1 MHGYLLNHSTQRAV
15 LHLHRVLSKNRFTLF
30 GTRRLFQRALSKNCF
45 AIFGT
50 RCLFPRLIGA
60 SLPKRNRK
68 SIHMQTAYSRTN
80 RSFTWA

>member
-15 LHLHRVLSKNRFTLF
+15 LHLHRVLSKNRF
-30 GTRRLFQRALSKNCF
+30 AL
-45 AIFGT
+45 FGT